1 MDAVDQFSIFQPDL
15 VLLDITM
22 PRKDGFAA
30 AAEMRQVET
39 VRHVAEDVPN
49 PPSPIAAE
57 LIESALGS
65 LDINAPGSS
74 SASSS
79 AGSSYSIKLKKR
91 ARIIAVTAMSAEHQK
106 RKGLYECGI
115 DYWMTK
121 PLSMSVLRSMVEK
134 MKEEINE
141 GM

>member
-1 MDAVDQFSIFQPDL
+1 MDQFSVFQPDL

-30 AAEMRQVET
+30 AAEMRQLET
-39 VRHVAEDVPN
+39 VRHIAEDVPN
-49 PPSPIAAE
+49 PSSPIAAG

-65 LDINAPGSS
+65 LDLNAPGSS

-79 AGSSYSIKLKKR
+79 AGSSHSIKLKKR

-115 DYWMTK
+115 DHWMTK